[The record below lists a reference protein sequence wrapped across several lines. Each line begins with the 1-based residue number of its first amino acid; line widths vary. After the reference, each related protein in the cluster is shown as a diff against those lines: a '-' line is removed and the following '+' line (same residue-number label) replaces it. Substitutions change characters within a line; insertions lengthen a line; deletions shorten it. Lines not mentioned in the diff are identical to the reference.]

1 MPKGPMSAAELA
13 TTKRAVRVL
22 AKLQPPIYRL
32 FGGRIWASYQ
42 GYQVCLVT
50 MTGAKTG
57 RRRIIPLMYVP
68 YGKEDEGAVL
78 VASLGG
84 APESPVWF
92 HNLVANPEIEIQVGN
107 RKRKLRARLAEG
119 EERAKAWD
127 ACVEHYPPYA
137 DYQLR
142 TDRVI
147 PVFVCEPREG

>member
-1 MPKGPMSAAELA
+1 MSAKELA

-32 FGGRIWASYQ
+32 TGGRVWASYS
-42 GYQVCLVT
+42 GYPVCLVT

-57 RRRIIPLMYVP
+57 RRRIIPLMYVR

-84 APESPVWF
+84 APESPVWY
-92 HNLVANPEIEIQVGN
+92 HNLLANPEVEVQIGN
-107 RKRKLRARLAEG
+107 RKRKLRARLVEG
-119 EERAKAWD
+119 EERAAAWA
-127 ACVEHYPPYA
+127 ACTTQYPPYQS
-137 DYQLR
+137 YQGR